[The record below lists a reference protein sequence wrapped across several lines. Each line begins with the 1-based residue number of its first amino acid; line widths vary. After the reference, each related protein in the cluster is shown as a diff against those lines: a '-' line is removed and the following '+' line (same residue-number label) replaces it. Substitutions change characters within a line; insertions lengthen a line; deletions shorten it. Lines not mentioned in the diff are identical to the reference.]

1 MHDGWFF
8 AVGETPVGPLSFDDL
23 VVALRQFQDPANVS
37 LWHAS
42 FGVWCFAKDVP
53 QVAEYILRLPFKT
66 PPKPGDRPDPT
77 RGRIAFLIVAL
88 VVLGVGATYSTLI
101 YDNSG
106 EGIGYLFGHLMV
118 MTLALSAFVFLAFRR
133 PRSPY
138 TAAFVLGIAALS
150 VGISDFGKL
159 RAGITAREA
168 TQALQHVRDPSRVQT
183 APDQKSSKVPLEMF
197 AKIALLAEETN
208 RLALKMSDE
217 VKPPDINLATA
228 SRAELE
234 AYHRDL
240 QMAAANA
247 ATFMPRYTD
256 LLNDERAKSERI
268 ARTLRLDEDFI
279 RNLLSGIDGRHERFS
294 AFNMKLLSA
303 RTEFY
308 RVYANQIAFLIEQF
322 GAYKVEKGQFLF
334 RDQSIADR
342 YNATAN
348 ALAAAAKRVAE
359 VEIEGQ
365 QLLRLQTEGWER
377 FVAGHDKLAAPGRG
391 GGNLPR

>member
-1 MHDGWFF
+1 MDDGWFF
-8 AVGETPVGPLSFDDL
+8 AVGETPVGPLSFDDI
-23 VVALRQFQDPANVS
+23 VVALRQFQDPATVK

-66 PPKPGDRPDPT
+66 PPKPGDRSDPTRAT

-101 YDNSG
+101 YDNSA

-138 TAAFVLGIAALS
+138 TAAIVLSIAALS

-159 RAGITAREA
+159 RDGITAREA
-168 TQALQHVRDPSRVQT
+168 TQALKHVRDPPQVQK
-183 APDQKSSKVPLEMF
+183 APDQKPSSVPLEMF
-197 AKIALLAEETN
+197 AKSALLAEETN

-228 SRAELE
+228 SLAELE

-240 QMAAANA
+240 QMAVAKAAN
-247 ATFMPRYTD
+247 FMPRYTD

-268 ARTLRLDEDFI
+268 ARTLRLDEDFV

-294 AFNMKLLSA
+294 AFKAKNVVGTRRVLSGIRKSDRLSDRA
-303 RTEFY
+303 
-308 RVYANQIAFLIEQF
+308 VWCLQSGKGAILIS
-322 GAYKVEKGQFLF
+322 
-334 RDQSIADR
+334 RSINR
-342 YNATAN
+342 
-348 ALAAAAKRVAE
+348 R
-359 VEIEGQ
+359 
-365 QLLRLQTEGWER
+365 RL
-377 FVAGHDKLAAPGRG
+377 
-391 GGNLPR
+391 